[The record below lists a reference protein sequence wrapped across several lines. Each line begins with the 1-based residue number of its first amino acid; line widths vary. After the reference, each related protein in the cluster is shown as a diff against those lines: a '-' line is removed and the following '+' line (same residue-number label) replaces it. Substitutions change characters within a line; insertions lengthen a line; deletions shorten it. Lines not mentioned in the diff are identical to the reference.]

1 MDNQSGDQSIGNI
14 QLLTL
19 ILSENQ
25 SHKCARLIKEQGL
38 QGGMMILGKGTVS
51 SAVLNV
57 LGIKSQKK
65 NVVKLL
71 MKKEKAQEILDYFD
85 EMLQLKKPGHG
96 IAYITQVLGAAGL
109 PEKQIGINMAQRL
122 EEESMFK
129 KLTVIVDRGMSGDVM
144 DIALKAGVRG
154 GTILHGRGTG
164 AETATNLFGIEIEP
178 EKELVIILMPNDLV
192 NKVVDAL
199 TQELNLDEPGKGILF
214 VEPVVETRGLLK

>member
-96 IAYITQVLGAAGL
+96 IAYTTQVLGAAGL
-109 PEKQIGINMAQRL
+109 R
-122 EEESMFK
+122 
-129 KLTVIVDRGMSGDVM
+129 
-144 DIALKAGVRG
+144 KA
-154 GTILHGRGTG
+154 
-164 AETATNLFGIEIEP
+164 NWY
-178 EKELVIILMPNDLV
+178 
-192 NKVVDAL
+192 
-199 TQELNLDEPGKGILF
+199 
-214 VEPVVETRGLLK
+214 